1 MDDPTFLTYTPISV
15 RDLMG
20 LRIAEP
26 EWLVDGV
33 AVAGSAILLSG
44 REKSGK
50 GWVCID
56 LACSIVLGEPFLG
69 RAVLEGPCIYLSLEE
84 STRTLRDRLR
94 VRLGARW
101 DVPLY
106 IVPLDGSTA
115 ETFSLEDPH
124 SITALI
130 NLIEEAQPV
139 AIFLDTLREAH
150 SGRED
155 SSDDMTPLLR
165 PIRQIAHQ
173 FDVTLIV
180 THHQSKVAG
189 ASRGSTAIR
198 AAFDDEIAFTRT
210 DEQQDRNIRGSLKIE
225 GRNVPKEVIY
235 VAFDP
240 EFARWKTVNEP
251 EIVAE
256 PQLRERILTA
266 LDNANTWIT
275 AKEIAERLSGT
286 KLKTIQNKIAEM
298 LQERPLP
305 MAMSGQP
312 KKGSP
317 RRFASL
323 NRRFEFAPE
332 DSGRDAGNVGNRD
345 WSAA

>member
-1 MDDPTFLTYTPISV
+1 MDDPTFTTYTPISV
-15 RDLMG
+15 RDLMA

-26 EWLVDGV
+26 EWLVEGV

-69 RAVLEGPCIYLSLEE
+69 RAVLEGPCIYLALEE

-94 VRLGARW
+94 LRLGSRW

-106 IVPLDGSTA
+106 VVPLDGSTG
-115 ETFSLEDPH
+115 ESFSLEDPR

-130 NLIEEAQPV
+130 NLIEEVQPV

-165 PIRQIAHQ
+165 PIRQITHQ

-180 THHQSKVAG
+180 THHQSKMAG

-210 DEQQDRNIRGSLKIE
+210 DEQQERDIRGTLKIE

-235 VAFDP
+235 VVFDP
-240 EFARWKTVNEP
+240 DKARWATVNEP
-251 EIVAE
+251 EVIVE
-256 PQLRERILTA
+256 PQLRERILMV
-266 LDNANTWIT
+266 LDHANAWLT
-275 AKEIAERLSGT
+275 AKEIAERLPGT

-305 MAMSGQP
+305 MAMSGEP
-312 KKGSP
+312 RKGSP

-332 DSGRDAGNVGNRD
+332 DSGNDAGNEGNVDR
-345 WSAA
+345 SAA